1 MTLREARAKLIEYF
15 PEIRARDRIF
25 SEDWSSR
32 KQIESDEKYL
42 ARLEDNQDDYPG
54 IYLFSTEVVMPVLRD
69 LWLREEDKYQGE
81 ITLFFKL
88 LEEFLGD
95 INPLVREFAS
105 VEFLEFATERIPSI
119 YKYMGPRARQGISEL
134 RPHFNFEMPA
144 EMNREI

>member
-42 ARLEDNQDDYPG
+42 TRLEDNQDDYPG

-69 LWLREEDKYQGE
+69 NWLSEVDKYKDE
-81 ITLFFKL
+81 IALFFKL
-88 LEEFLGD
+88 LEEFLTD
-95 INPLVREFAS
+95 TNPLVKEFAT
-105 VEFLEFATERIPSI
+105 VEFLEFATERMPSI
-119 YKYMGPRARQGISEL
+119 YKYLGPHARQEISKL
-134 RPHFNFEMPA
+134 SPHFKFEMPVDM
-144 EMNREI
+144 EQ